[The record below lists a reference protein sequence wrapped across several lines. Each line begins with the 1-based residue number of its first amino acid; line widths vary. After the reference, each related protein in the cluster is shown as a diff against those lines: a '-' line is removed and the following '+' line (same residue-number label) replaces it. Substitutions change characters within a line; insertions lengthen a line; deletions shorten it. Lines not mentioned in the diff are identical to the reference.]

1 MIFFPEPEVRVSPDW
16 IRNLAEIDA
25 DFEISIRQMRFELNQ
40 GLTVGLSALV
50 GAAGFVGSMFL
61 FAPELAAQPLI
72 IFLSIVPGLGL
83 GELNRFVYA
92 KIFRKRAVG
101 RDELIRMKS
110 EESQLDLD
118 ARLKALES

>member
-25 DFEISIRQMRFELNQ
+25 DFEISIRQMRFEANQ
-40 GLTVGLSALV
+40 GLAVGLSALV

-61 FAPELAAQPLI
+61 SAPELAAQPMT
-72 IFLSIVPGLGL
+72 IFLSIVPGVSLGV
-83 GELNRFVYA
+83 LNGSVA
-92 KIFRKRAVG
+92 TTIFNRRAID
-101 RDELIRMKS
+101 RDELVRMKS
-110 EESQLDLD
+110 EESQLKLD